1 VTHAYLSLGGNLGDP
16 RRQMAEALQVLEAE
30 PGHSVLDVSPLYRT
44 PPWGKTDQPDFLN
57 ACAAIFTTLSPTAFL
72 TLCLDVEQRLH
83 RRRGERWGPRTIDL
97 DILDFGGQIV
107 AEEALQLPHPRMLDR
122 AFVLLPLSRIA
133 PDLRIAGRTIGS
145 WLAEVPQDGIEIAD
159 EASDWWR
166 PPLSPPA
173 MPA

>member
-1 VTHAYLSLGGNLGDP
+1 
-16 RRQMAEALQVLEAE
+16 
-30 PGHSVLDVSPLYRT
+30 
-44 PPWGKTDQPDFLN
+44 
-57 ACAAIFTTLSPTAFL
+57 
-72 TLCLDVEQRLH
+72 
-83 RRRGERWGPRTIDL
+83 
-97 DILDFGGQIV
+97 
-107 AEEALQLPHPRMLDR
+107 MLDR